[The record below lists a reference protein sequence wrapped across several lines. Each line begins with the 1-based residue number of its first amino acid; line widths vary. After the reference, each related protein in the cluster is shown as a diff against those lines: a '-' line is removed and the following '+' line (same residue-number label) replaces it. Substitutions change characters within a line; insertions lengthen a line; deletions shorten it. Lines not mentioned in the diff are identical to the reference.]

1 MARIDSPSAL
11 MYTRLKSWGL
21 SNHDAATVLLNTAL
35 TFDGKMLR
43 DRIEDS
49 SQLSRRIVHT
59 RPGELSLGLF
69 NSFQISCPRLVRA
82 IVERL
87 AATRRIS
94 REGEAQELLYAEL
107 VGSGASQMMGQL
119 RDMGIDESPYRNM
132 LGYLERAI
140 LPREEDRLV
149 LQLMLFVV
157 TGCSGNPR
165 TASTITIDYATNVL
179 GADFHTA
186 QTVVSAAKE
195 SDPIPQD
202 LLLGLV
208 RIVDGRIEA
217 GSQMHVLSPEG
228 TEIGLLPEGKH
239 VVSDVGDDV
248 SRRHAFVWREG
259 GHWLVRDLGS
269 TNGTSVVSGADG
281 MEREV
286 GVDPAELLAS
296 DVICLGGSTRY
307 IVMPVLAM

>member
-1 MARIDSPSAL
+1 
-11 MYTRLKSWGL
+11 MYTRLKGWGL

-35 TFDGKMLR
+35 TFDSKMLR

-69 NSFQISCPRLVRA
+69 NSFQISCPRLARLL
-82 IVERL
+82 VERL
-87 AATRRIS
+87 STTRRMS
-94 REGEAQELLYAEL
+94 HEDEVRELLYTEL
-107 VGSGASQMMGQL
+107 VGTCASQMMGQL
-119 RDMGIDESPYRNM
+119 RDLGIDESPYRNM
-132 LGYLERAI
+132 LGYLERTI
-140 LPREEDRLV
+140 LPREDDRLV

-186 QTVVSAAKE
+186 QSVMGAAQE
-195 SDPIPQD
+195 PDALPQD

-217 GSQMHVLSPEG
+217 GARMHVLNPEG
-228 TEIGLLPEGKH
+228 TEIGMLPEGGH
-239 VVSDVGDDV
+239 VVSDVGEDV
-248 SRRHAFVWREG
+248 SRRHAFAWREG
-259 GHWLVRDLGS
+259 GRWLLRDLGS
-269 TNGTSVVSGADG
+269 TNGTRVISGADG
-281 MEREV
+281 TEREV
-286 GVDPAELLAS
+286 GADSVELAAS
-296 DVICLGGSTRY
+296 DIVFLGGSTRY